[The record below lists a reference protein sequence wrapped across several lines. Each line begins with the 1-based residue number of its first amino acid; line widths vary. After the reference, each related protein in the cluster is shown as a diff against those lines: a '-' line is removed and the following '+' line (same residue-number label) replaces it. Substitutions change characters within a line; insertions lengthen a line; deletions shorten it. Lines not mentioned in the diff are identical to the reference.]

1 MSRSRYL
8 ALVGAAFA
16 LSACNPFRSPFK
28 QAPVV
33 RVSEGDVNANMRWNA
48 VLATPAGLAGAVQIN
63 GVATMTPGSNATNT
77 AVRVN
82 LSNATPGG
90 LHPWQLHR
98 GQCGADEGVWGS
110 QDAYKVLKVDNSGRS
125 TGSVT
130 VPAVMPMTGLYYVSV
145 GASVANPE
153 TIVACGNLAPPAR

>member
-1 MSRSRYL
+1 MNPSHYL
-8 ALVGAAFA
+8 ALVGAA
-16 LSACNPFRSPFK
+16 LTVSACNPFRSPFK
-28 QAPVV
+28 QEPVV
-33 RVSEGDVNANMRWNA
+33 RVNAGDVNANTRWNA
-48 VLATPAGLAGAVQIN
+48 VLATPAGLAGAVQIK
-63 GVATMTPGSNATNT
+63 GVATMAPASNASNT
-77 AVRVN
+77 VVSVN

-110 QDAYKVLKVDNSGRS
+110 QDAYKVLKVDNSGRAS
-125 TGSVT
+125 GSVT

-145 GASVANPE
+145 SASAANPE

>member
-1 MSRSRYL
+1 MNPSHYV
-8 ALVGAAFA
+8 ALVGAA
-16 LSACNPFRSPFK
+16 LTVSACNPFRSPFK
-28 QAPVV
+28 QEPVV
-33 RVSEGDVNANMRWNA
+33 RVNAGDVNANTRWNA
-48 VLATPAGLAGAVQIN
+48 VLATPAGLAGAVQIK
-63 GVATMTPGSNATNT
+63 GVATMAPASNASNT
-77 AVRVN
+77 VVSVN

-110 QDAYKVLKVDNSGRS
+110 QDAYKVLKVDNSGRAS
-125 TGSVT
+125 GSVT

-145 GASVANPE
+145 SASAANPE